1 MGHNA
6 VMTASRIKHDQTDVS
21 SCKSQHIRRQLIGV
35 FCAKGKNYVAHIS
48 LQFCGI
54 LVSLD
59 FHSSLFNFS
68 KDCCILVCSY
78 IGPISFCMDQKSQ
91 DVSLFN
97 VQMQWALI
105 VGYYPSL
112 HRHLCTFSSAVQ
124 FDVSFGGWG
133 GGHFHSQLIWQPNRQ
148 LLRRSQAKTKTQAKT
163 IQQDILLLTLGRE
176 KSGGYWHL

>member
-1 MGHNA
+1 MTRVTAPYIAQRDRTELEIYIKRRQWVITQLWQQAGSNMTKLMCLPVSHN
-6 VMTASRIKHDQTDVS
+6 IFDVS
-21 SCKSQHIRRQLIGV
+21 SSV
-35 FCAKGKNYVAHIS
+35 FSVPRAKTKLPIS

-54 LVSLD
+54 PVSLD

-124 FDVSFGGWG
+124 FDVSFEGWG
-133 GGHFHSQLIWQPNRQ
+133 GGHFLNLFDNQTDN
-148 LLRRSQAKTKTQAKT
+148 
-163 IQQDILLLTLGRE
+163 
-176 KSGGYWHL
+176 Y

>member
-1 MGHNA
+1 MTKLMCLPVSHN
-6 VMTASRIKHDQTDVS
+6 IFDVS
-21 SCKSQHIRRQLIGV
+21 SSVFSVPRAKTKSP
-35 FCAKGKNYVAHIS
+35 IS

-59 FHSSLFNFS
+59 FHSSLFNIS

-112 HRHLCTFSSAVQ
+112 HRNLCTFSSAVH
-124 FDVSFGGWG
+124 FDVSFEGWG
-133 GGHFHSQLIWQPNRQ
+133 TFSFSTYLIQPNRQ
-148 LLRRSQAKTKTQAKT
+148 LLRRSQAKTNTQAKMKVKNNPT
-163 IQQDILLLTLGRE
+163 GYSSFDSRE
-176 KSGGYWHL
+176 EKNGGMESVG